1 VSMRLRNKIP
11 LFYLQYFPC
20 NSNLCYYPKTL
31 LPLGTHHGSR
41 SKDIDMNITFAGYAY
56 SKNQFTPQQNAANT
70 FNFNKAATTQQGDT
84 FSLSNSQAEIQF
96 GKRETEEEKA
106 ARKAAAKTLGKLI
119 QQSSLSTPEALRE
132 RRIGRKI
139 RKAVEKNAGS

>member
-41 SKDIDMNITFAGYAY
+41 SDIVSTIIDTAKNERITQVVVGESLRAPGILSFLKPPLPY
-56 SKNQFTPQQNAANT
+56 QI
-70 FNFNKAATTQQGDT
+70 FNKTKTIDIYIVAAD
-84 FSLSNSQAEIQF
+84 
-96 GKRETEEEKA
+96 
-106 ARKAAAKTLGKLI
+106 
-119 QQSSLSTPEALRE
+119 
-132 RRIGRKI
+132 
-139 RKAVEKNAGS
+139 